1 MSSYAGTIFC
11 GFTSDRQAVPDVE
24 EIGELISSALDE
36 LSNAAR

>member
-1 MSSYAGTIFC
+1 VYC

-36 LSNAAR
+36 LTGTAG